1 MVKENTNSKKASWQ
15 WGTNERKCSY
25 FFVLKFC
32 KQNEYNNELALYD
45 LLNISKNV
53 VHDTSRDIY
62 KYSHFIKSLQC
73 VSNIHVIRRWSDDIF
88 NLNDKE
94 FVKSLAES
102 KLIETGNTE

>member
-1 MVKENTNSKKASWQ
+1 MKQIIILSKLDLKAFAYQRKAILYIKKEFNHKL
-15 WGTNERKCSY
+15 G
-25 FFVLKFC
+25 
-32 KQNEYNNELALYD
+32 LYD